1 MLKQEDLL
9 KKLKQIS
16 QDSNTL
22 IISALEIAQ
31 TAHKDQLRDNGTS
44 YLEEHIYPIAIS
56 VLNRYKDDSKLDVLL
71 CSALLHDV
79 LEDSDYKE
87 SDMKKRV
94 GDEITNIVKNLTKS
108 EEENASG
115 LSEDIK
121 MKMNGVY
128 LKRVTNSN
136 RETIIIKLEDRLQN
150 LSCITQATHL
160 LKPDKYKRYII
171 ETELLFIPLT
181 NNLETPID
189 YKKLLI
195 GEISRVRKLFNE

>member
-1 MLKQEDLL
+1 MYKRDKLIST
-9 KKLKQIS
+9 LKQIS
-16 QDSNTL
+16 KDSYPV
-22 IISALEIAQ
+22 IQSALEIAESS
-31 TAHKDQLRDNGTS
+31 HKDQLRDNGNS

-87 SDMKKRV
+87 SDMRKRV

-108 EEENASG
+108 KEENASG

-150 LSCITQATHL
+150 LSCITQTTHL

>member
-9 KKLKQIS
+9 KKLKQVS

-31 TAHKDQLRDNGTS
+31 QAHKDQLRDNGTS

-121 MKMNGVY
+121 MKIMVN
-128 LKRVTNSN
+128 
-136 RETIIIKLEDRLQN
+136 I
-150 LSCITQATHL
+150 
-160 LKPDKYKRYII
+160 
-171 ETELLFIPLT
+171 
-181 NNLETPID
+181 
-189 YKKLLI
+189 
-195 GEISRVRKLFNE
+195 